1 MNKKAITFFSIIF
14 LIICSFTMC
23 FASENMIKDAGNKIK
38 DTIEDAGNSVENGIK
53 NTENMITD
61 STKKMENEDKKIMS
75 DTYNKMNEKNNTE
88 NGNYTATRTSAN
100 NATFMGMNATTWTW
114 LILGVA
120 AIAIIALVWYYSMQL
135 TDIKNNGLDD

>member
-14 LIICSFTMC
+14 LIVCSFTMC
-23 FASENMIKDAGNKIK
+23 FAS
-38 DTIEDAGNSVENGIK
+38 
-53 NTENMITD
+53 ENMITD

-88 NGNYTATRTSAN
+88 NGNYTATRTSTN